1 MMTGSILVVED
12 SPTERQLIGKML
24 QDNGYRVLLAADG
37 DEALAIVER
46 ERPVLLLLDVVLP
59 GTNGFQICRQLKSS
73 PKTRDIR
80 IVLVTSKNQESDRFW
95 GMKQGADEYLPKPF
109 NADELLAS
117 VKRQVVSL

>member
-24 QDNGYRVLLAADG
+24 EHNGYRVLLAADG
-37 DEALAIVER
+37 NEAMAILEK
-46 ERPVLLLLDVVLP
+46 ERPALLLLDVVLP
-59 GTNGFQICRQLKSS
+59 GTNGFQLCRQLKSS
-73 PKTRDIR
+73 PNTRDIR

-95 GMKQGADEYLPKPF
+95 GMKQGADEYLSKPF

>member
-1 MMTGSILVVED
+1 MTTGSILVVED

-24 QDNGYRVLLAADG
+24 QDNGYRVLLAANG

-46 ERPVLLLLDVVLP
+46 ERPALLLLDVVLP
-59 GTNGFQICRQLKSS
+59 GTNGFQLCRQLKSS
-73 PKTRDIR
+73 PKTKDIR

>member
-37 DEALAIVER
+37 NEALAIVER
-46 ERPVLLLLDVVLP
+46 ERPALLLLDVVLP
-59 GTNGFQICRQLKSS
+59 GPNGFQICRQLKSS
-73 PKTRDIR
+73 PKTKDIR

-95 GMKQGADEYLPKPF
+95 GMKQGADEYLAKPF

>member
-1 MMTGSILVVED
+1 MTGSILVVED

-24 QDNGYRVLLAADG
+24 QDNGYRVFLAADG
-37 DEALAIVER
+37 DEALALVER
-46 ERPVLLLLDVVLP
+46 ERPALLLLDVVLP

-73 PKTRDIR
+73 PKTKDIR

-109 NADELLAS
+109 KTEELLAS